1 MHSLS
6 LRVNGRTYQ
15 HEVDDRQ
22 LLVYHLR
29 ESLGLT
35 GTHVGCVIGEC
46 GACSVLVD
54 GELVKSCLLL
64 AVQADGC
71 DVTTVEG
78 LGEPDALTVVQS
90 AFVEE
95 YGLQCGYCTPGMVL
109 AAPRAARGA
118 TGPDRGGGSAKRL
131 RAISVCAQATC
142 RSYRQ
147 CSARPGSS
155 GRPLRSS
162 PAHPRGVRHEHQTAL
177 RPRRATGVPPR
188 RSENAQQGGAALR
201 ARHGSV
207 RRRPPPAGDAARG
220 NRTEPTRSR
229 TDSSGRTLPK
239 RPRCQAWSA
248 S

>member
-78 LGEPDALTVVQS
+78 LGEPDALTAVQS

-109 AAPRAARGA
+109 AAHALLAERPDPTEAEVREALAGNLCMCTGYVQIVQAVLSAAGKLRAAA
-118 TGPDRGGGSAKRL
+118 SL
-131 RAISVCAQATC
+131 I
-142 RSYRQ
+142 
-147 CSARPGSS
+147 
-155 GRPLRSS
+155 SS
-162 PAHPRGVRHEHQTAL
+162 PPEG
-177 RPRRATGVPPR
+177 
-188 RSENAQQGGAALR
+188 RS
-201 ARHGSV
+201 
-207 RRRPPPAGDAARG
+207 P
-220 NRTEPTRSR
+220 
-229 TDSSGRTLPK
+229 
-239 RPRCQAWSA
+239 
-248 S
+248 

>member
-109 AAPRAARGA
+109 AAHALLAERPDPTEAEVREALAGNLCMCTGYVQIVQAVLSAAGKLRAAASLIPSPPEG
-118 TGPDRGGGSAKRL
+118 
-131 RAISVCAQATC
+131 
-142 RSYRQ
+142 RS
-147 CSARPGSS
+147 P
-155 GRPLRSS
+155 
-162 PAHPRGVRHEHQTAL
+162 
-177 RPRRATGVPPR
+177 
-188 RSENAQQGGAALR
+188 
-201 ARHGSV
+201 
-207 RRRPPPAGDAARG
+207 
-220 NRTEPTRSR
+220 
-229 TDSSGRTLPK
+229 
-239 RPRCQAWSA
+239 
-248 S
+248 

>member
-6 LRVNGRTYQ
+6 VRVNGRTYQ
-15 HEVDDRQ
+15 HEIDDRQ

-54 GELVKSCLLL
+54 GELIKSCLLL

-109 AAPRAARGA
+109 AAHALLAERPDPTEAEVREALAGNLCMCTGYVQIVQAVLSAAGKLRAAASLIPSPPEG
-118 TGPDRGGGSAKRL
+118 
-131 RAISVCAQATC
+131 
-142 RSYRQ
+142 RS
-147 CSARPGSS
+147 P
-155 GRPLRSS
+155 
-162 PAHPRGVRHEHQTAL
+162 
-177 RPRRATGVPPR
+177 
-188 RSENAQQGGAALR
+188 
-201 ARHGSV
+201 
-207 RRRPPPAGDAARG
+207 
-220 NRTEPTRSR
+220 
-229 TDSSGRTLPK
+229 
-239 RPRCQAWSA
+239 
-248 S
+248 